1 MSKKSKK
8 KHVKKERNK
17 SEKTNYATE
26 KKRRTEKKTATEK
39 EKKLLRKKKKKR
51 KTKTLQCATVKNPRV
66 LEFFNIYI
74 NIGLVFN
81 FIIIYF
87 CYYIIK

>member
-1 MSKKSKK
+1 MLQKK
-8 KHVKKERNK
+8 KEEQK
-17 SEKTNYATE
+17 
-26 KKRRTEKKTATEK
+26 
-39 EKKLLRKKKKKR
+39 KKLLQKKKKNCYEKKKKKR

>member
-1 MSKKSKK
+1 
-8 KHVKKERNK
+8 
-17 SEKTNYATE
+17 
-26 KKRRTEKKTATEK
+26 
-39 EKKLLRKKKKKR
+39 
-51 KTKTLQCATVKNPRV
+51 VKNPRV